1 MLKKWY
7 IWLFGAVLLIPVIL
21 YGTWKTYEWILLE
34 RLRSIDIQVA
44 PYSKE
49 ITSQNYDVI
58 VVGGEP
64 EGVAAAVSAAR
75 NGAKTLLVEHREG
88 LGGLLTFGMLNFLD
102 IDHEMRGEVANAG
115 IFKEWHRMV
124 GGRVTFDIETA
135 KKAFLKLVQ
144 NEPNLSLLLGTE
156 LTKPILEGKRII
168 GVEVQ
173 GESGKQTYY
182 ANRFIDST
190 QNADL
195 AALAGVP
202 YFIGNQDIGVSQK
215 MSTTLMI
222 HLKGVDWDK
231 VLATAYTHK
240 FGPAKA
246 NVTAAW
252 GFGGLL
258 TAYKPS
264 QPDVR
269 LRGFNMVRSSDN
281 MIYINAL
288 QIFGI
293 DGLDSDSLEKA
304 KEKGRKETEHIV
316 QFLRKEFPGFENAQ
330 IASFPTELYVRETR
344 HVLAEY
350 QLPISDV
357 WENRDHPDRIGFG
370 SYPVDIQ
377 ATSTQNT
384 GYVLTDPIQYAIP
397 FRSLVP
403 LEIDQLLVA
412 SKAAGYSSLAAGS
425 ARVVPTGMTVAEA
438 AGVAAVLSIRNNV
451 DFREMTKSKEMISNL
466 QEILTKQGALL
477 YAYELEYPYQGEWFY
492 PDIRE
497 LLTYGLISGGYKN
510 EFPVDSPMK
519 EMALVNLLMNGIER
533 KNADLYVKL
542 KERLTQVRYLVT
554 EGQEI
559 KRDQAARFIEYM
571 VSGTKSKDPWA
582 WVTKRNLVEPH
593 LTSSLVEN
601 RVLTTAECYSLVAG
615 IMQKLDVIEKME
627 GRSK

>member
-7 IWLFGAVLLIPVIL
+7 IWLFGVVLLIPVIL
-21 YGTWKTYEWILLE
+21 YGTWKTYEWIVLE

-49 ITSQNYDVI
+49 ITSQKFDVI

-75 NGAKTLLVEHREG
+75 NGAKTLLIEHREG

-102 IDHEMRGEVANAG
+102 IDHEMQGEVANAG
-115 IFKEWHRMV
+115 VFKEWHQMV

-144 NEPNLSLLLGTE
+144 DEPNLSLLLGTK
-156 LTKPILEGKRII
+156 LTQPILEGKSII

-173 GESGKQTYY
+173 DDTGKHTYY
-182 ANRFIDST
+182 AKRFIDST

-202 YFIGNQDIGVSQK
+202 YFIGNQDIGISQK

-231 VLATAYTHK
+231 VLATAYTRK
-240 FGPAKA
+240 FGPARA

-252 GFGGLL
+252 GFGQLL

-269 LRGFNMVRSSDN
+269 LRGLNMVRSSDN
-281 MIYINAL
+281 TIYINAL

-293 DGLDSDSLEKA
+293 DGLDSSSLEKA

-316 QFLRKEFPGFENAQ
+316 QFLRKEFPGFERAE

-357 WENRDHPDRIGFG
+357 WENKDHWDRIGFG

-403 LEIDQLLVA
+403 LEIDDLLVA

-425 ARVVPTGMTVAEA
+425 ARVVPTGMTAAEA
-438 AGVAAVLSIRNNV
+438 AGVAAALSIQNNL
-451 DFREMTKSKEMISNL
+451 DFREMAKSKEMISSL

-477 YAYELEYPYQGEWFY
+477 YAYEIQYPYQGEWFY
-492 PDIRE
+492 PDLRE

-533 KNADLYVKL
+533 KDANLYAKL

-554 EGQEI
+554 EGQGVT
-559 KRDQAARFIEYM
+559 RDQAARFIEYM
-571 VSGTKSKDPWA
+571 VSGTKSKDPWTWA
-582 WVTKRNLVEPH
+582 TKRNLVEPA
-593 LTSSLVEN
+593 LISRLNEN
-601 RVLTTAECYSLVAG
+601 RVLTTSECYSLVAG
-615 IMQKLDVIEKME
+615 IMKKLDVIEKME

>member
-7 IWLFGAVLLIPVIL
+7 IWLFGVVLLIPVIL
-21 YGTWKTYEWILLE
+21 YGTWKTYEWIVLE

-49 ITSQNYDVI
+49 ITSQKFDVI

-75 NGAKTLLVEHREG
+75 NGAKTLLIEHREG

-102 IDHEMRGEVANAG
+102 IDHEMQGEVANAG
-115 IFKEWHRMV
+115 VFKEWHQMV

-144 NEPNLSLLLGTE
+144 DEPNLSLLLGTK
-156 LTKPILEGKRII
+156 LTQPILEGKSII

-173 GESGKQTYY
+173 DDTGKHTYY
-182 ANRFIDST
+182 AKRFIDST

-202 YFIGNQDIGVSQK
+202 YFIGNQDIGISQK

-231 VLATAYTHK
+231 VLETAYTRK
-240 FGPAKA
+240 FGPARA

-252 GFGGLL
+252 GFGQLL

-269 LRGFNMVRSSDN
+269 LRGLNMVRSSDN
-281 MIYINAL
+281 TIYINAL

-293 DGLDSDSLEKA
+293 DGLDSSSLEKA

-316 QFLRKEFPGFENAQ
+316 QFLRKEFPGFERAE

-357 WENRDHPDRIGFG
+357 WENKDHWDRIGFG

-403 LEIDQLLVA
+403 LEIDDLLVA

-425 ARVVPTGMTVAEA
+425 ARVVPTGMTAAEA
-438 AGVAAVLSIRNNV
+438 AGVAAALSIQNNL
-451 DFREMTKSKEMISNL
+451 DFREMAKSKEMISSL

-477 YAYELEYPYQGEWFY
+477 YAYEIQYPYQGEWFY
-492 PDIRE
+492 PDLRE

-533 KNADLYVKL
+533 KDANLYAKL

-554 EGQEI
+554 EGQGVT
-559 KRDQAARFIEYM
+559 RDQAARFIEYM
-571 VSGTKSKDPWA
+571 VSGTKSKDPWTWA
-582 WVTKRNLVEPH
+582 TKRNLVEPA
-593 LTSSLVEN
+593 LISRLNEN
-601 RVLTTAECYSLVAG
+601 RVLTTSECYSLVAG
-615 IMQKLDVIEKME
+615 IMKKLDVIEKME